1 MNKSN
6 TVTEKNRR
14 LTQTAEARLL
24 EEANVTGHADLR
36 SLRRYTHLH
45 HADILNKFEGGAA
58 ERRNAVVFQKGE
70 K

>member
-1 MNKSN
+1 MKKSN
-6 TVTEKNRR
+6 TNSGKDRR
-14 LTQTAEARLL
+14 LSQTDEARLL
-24 EEANVTGHADLR
+24 EEAGGAGHADLR

-45 HADILNKFEGGAA
+45 HADILKKFEGGAA

>member
-14 LTQTAEARLL
+14 LSQTGSGRLM
-24 EEANVTGHADLR
+24 EEAGVTGHADLR

-45 HADILNKFEGGAA
+45 QADVLKKLGDAA
-58 ERRNAVVFQKGE
+58 ERHNAKDSD
-70 K
+70 